1 MRLKKLKHL
10 FKLGFIIDKGDNK
23 MLDDFLIN
31 ESYDAWEADY
41 EEYLELLQEA
51 TESEPVS

>member
-1 MRLKKLKHL
+1 M
-10 FKLGFIIDKGDNK
+10 DKGDNK

-31 ESYDAWEADY
+31 ESYDAWDAEY
-41 EEYLELLQEA
+41 EELVELMQEA